1 MARVKRPEKSCA
13 VNPLKMSQPV
23 GAAMAFLGV
32 RGAAPLLLGSRGCAT
47 VGLVFLVRHFQE
59 PISFETVAM
68 DEVSAVLGGTD
79 ELEKALLALH
89 DCHAPDLVG
98 LISTGLSE
106 TRGDDV
112 VGALRLIRGKHEHS
126 RPDFAAMETVC
137 VSAPD
142 FTGAYQDGWGAA
154 TLAMAESLVQPKGEK
169 DGKRINVL
177 AGQHL
182 TPGDVE
188 EIKDTLECF
197 GLKHTV
203 LPDISGP
210 LGGLDSGLERPAGP
224 GTSLEDIRAM
234 GTSAFTIA
242 VGEHMRPAAQSL
254 ERLARVPFR
263 VFESLTGLGPCDE
276 FTTLLAQLS
285 GVDVPARF
293 RRQRARL
300 LDAMLCAQGCFAG
313 RRAAVALDPDQ
324 LFAHCALLTGMGAG
338 VCQAVASA
346 ASPILEK
353 IPVSEVLIGDLE
365 DLETGAVGADLIIAP
380 SSARGVAAR
389 LGVPLLR
396 AGLPVSDRLGAGHK
410 VSVGYRGTRE
420 LIFEMANFFLRDQDE
435 PGHGLIPA

>member
-154 TLAMAESLVQPKGEK
+154 TLAMVESLVQPKGEK

-234 GTSAFTIA
+234 GASAFTIA
-242 VGEHMRPAAQSL
+242 VGEHMRPAAQGL
-254 ERLARVPFR
+254 ERLAGVPFR

-285 GVDVPARF
+285 GLDVPARF

-313 RRAAVALDPDQ
+313 RRAAVA
-324 LFAHCALLTGMGAG
+324 
-338 VCQAVASA
+338 SA

-365 DLETGAVGADLIIAP
+365 DLETGVVGADLIIAP